1 MLYLI
6 DNQIVISIIINIHY
20 PELRLKGE
28 IKKQVNKPMALIKR
42 DLNFLFTQLLF

>member
-20 PELRLKGE
+20 PELRLL
-28 IKKQVNKPMALIKR
+28 LIVLCIVEKVKV
-42 DLNFLFTQLLF
+42 

>member
-20 PELRLKGE
+20 PELRLVYVFQSLLSSILRCCGDCAND
-28 IKKQVNKPMALIKR
+28 VMLMNK
-42 DLNFLFTQLLF
+42 T

>member
-20 PELRLKGE
+20 PELRLIGFE
-28 IKKQVNKPMALIKR
+28 FPFINIIKK
-42 DLNFLFTQLLF
+42 